1 MTSNWA
7 WRLPVILQA
16 VPSLIVVA
24 FVWLLPESPR
34 WLVSHGKTA
43 LARDVL
49 IKYHGDGDPYSAVAA
64 LELSQIQESLDCEA
78 ELSDKRWWDY
88 RPLFN
93 CRPAL
98 YRIWLVMLV
107 TVFSQFIGGSVIR

>member
-1 MTSNWA
+1 MTTNWA
-7 WRLPVILQA
+7 WRLPVVLQA
-16 VPSLIVVA
+16 VPSFIVVTL
-24 FVWLLPESPR
+24 VWFLPESPR
-34 WLVSHGKTA
+34 WLVSHGKSA
-43 LARDVL
+43 LAREVL
-49 IKYHGDGDPYSAVAA
+49 VKYHGDGDPDSAVAA
-64 LELSQIQESLDCEA
+64 FELSQIQESLACEA